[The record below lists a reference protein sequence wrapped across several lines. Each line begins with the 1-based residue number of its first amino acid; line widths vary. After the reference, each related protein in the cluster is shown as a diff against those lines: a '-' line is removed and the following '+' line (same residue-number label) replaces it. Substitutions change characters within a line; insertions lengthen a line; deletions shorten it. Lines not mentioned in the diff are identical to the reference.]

1 MKQSINVKQNAELE
15 EKIRE
20 DERRKVVD
28 KILKRIEL
36 EYDLNY
42 GETLLNPRYFYELVE
57 DFK

>member
-1 MKQSINVKQNAELE
+1 MSE

-20 DERRKVVD
+20 DERKKVVD
-28 KILKRIEL
+28 EILKRIES

-42 GETLLNPRYFYELVE
+42 GEILLNPRYFYELVE